1 MGLFSDAL
9 LQSFDVL
16 CVHGE
21 LPAGE
26 PQPVLLQNRRRDRT
40 NTEKSILP
48 SQRHVRRV
56 LSEDATGELPSS
68 TPRGRL
74 RSKDGGG
81 GSGSACA
88 SPPRTPLP
96 SPPQTDRPSA
106 TPWCSVTPIEG
117 HPATPETR
125 GLHGRQRRRQLA
137 HLHLR
142 NEALERLHVVLPTAA
157 EAADVGLGLR
167 RRHEPDAVVVGG
179 GAADGDVADVREMD
193 ELTDERGEGGH
204 GRREGGTE
212 GLDGCFEGRHSA
224 AGRPR
229 RAGGAAACS
238 CGTISHWSSGRHR
251 SVSWHSNVADIYD
264 SHRPTCG
271 QASDK
276 INTYVFALR

>member
-125 GLHGRQRRRQLA
+125 GLHGRQRRGQLA

-157 EAADVGLGLR
+157 ATNLMPSSSEAVQRMATSPMCARWTSL
-167 RRHEPDAVVVGG
+167 PTS
-179 GAADGDVADVREMD
+179 GAKVA
-193 ELTDERGEGGH
+193 T
-204 GRREGGTE
+204 
-212 GLDGCFEGRHSA
+212 
-224 AGRPR
+224 
-229 RAGGAAACS
+229 AAAREERRDWTAVS
-238 CGTISHWSSGRHR
+238 KAGTRQLVAREEQEVLQPAAAEPSATGRHR